1 MKLSPKEG
9 KEGSEVEDNKMKRI
23 ILFGAPG
30 SGKGTQADAL
40 EQQYGWEK
48 ISTGDLVRAEVA
60 AQTPI
65 GREIKPLIEMG
76 QLAPDETVL
85 KILKNRLAQGDL
97 VNGYILDGFP
107 RNLAQAEEL
116 TRLAVDSETAI
127 FLKIVNDD
135 VVVGRLTSRL
145 TCSQCGAIYNSVG
158 NPPLKTGQCDLCG
171 GPVRQRA
178 DDNEE
183 TVRRRINVYREQTQP
198 VIDYYKRL
206 GKLHEVDASG
216 TVEEVSAAIAGAIN

>member
-1 MKLSPKEG
+1 
-9 KEGSEVEDNKMKRI
+9 MKRI

-30 SGKGTQADAL
+30 CGKGTQADAL
-40 EQQYGWEK
+40 EQQYGFKK

-65 GREIKPLIEMG
+65 GLEIKTLSEMG
-76 QLAPDETVL
+76 RLAPDETVL
-85 KILKNRLAQGDL
+85 KLLKNRLAQGDL
-97 VNGYILDGFP
+97 VKGYILDGFP
-107 RNLAQAEEL
+107 RTLAQAEEL
-116 TRLAVDSETAI
+116 TRLTVDTETAI
-127 FLKIVNDD
+127 YLKIVDEE

-183 TVRRRINVYREQTQP
+183 TVRMRINVYKEQTQP
-198 VIDYYKRL
+198 VIDYYNRL

-216 TVEEVSAAIAGAIN
+216 TVEEVSAAVAGVIN

>member
-1 MKLSPKEG
+1 
-9 KEGSEVEDNKMKRI
+9 MKRI

-30 SGKGTQADAL
+30 CGKGTQADAL
-40 EQQYGWEK
+40 EKQFGYKK
-48 ISTGDLVRAEVA
+48 ISTGDLVRAEIA

-65 GREIKPLIEMG
+65 GLEIKTLTEMG
-76 QLAPDETVL
+76 RLAPDKTIL
-85 KILKNRLAQGDL
+85 TLLKNRLAQGDL
-97 VNGYILDGFP
+97 INGFTLDGFP
-107 RNLAQAEEL
+107 RTLVQAEDL
-116 TRLAVDSETAI
+116 SRMTVDTETAI
-127 FLKIVNDD
+127 YLNIVNED

-145 TCSQCGAIYNSVG
+145 TCSQCGAIFNSVSSRPQKDG
-158 NPPLKTGQCDLCG
+158 KCDLCG

-216 TVEEVSAAIAGAIN
+216 TVEQVTAAIVRVLN

>member
-1 MKLSPKEG
+1 
-9 KEGSEVEDNKMKRI
+9 MKRI

-30 SGKGTQADAL
+30 CGKGTQADAL
-40 EQQYGWEK
+40 EQRYGYKK

-60 AQTPI
+60 GQTPI
-65 GREIKPLIEMG
+65 GLEIKTLTEMG
-76 QLAPDETVL
+76 RLAPDETIL
-85 KILKNRLAQGDL
+85 TLLKNRLAQGDL

-107 RNLAQAEEL
+107 RTLAQAEEL
-116 TRLAVDSETAI
+116 SRMTADAETAI
-127 FLKIVNDD
+127 YLKIVNED

-145 TCSQCGAIYNSVG
+145 TCSQCGAIFNSVT
-158 NPPLKTGQCDLCG
+158 NPPRKAGQCDLCD

-198 VIDYYKRL
+198 VIDYYQRL

-216 TVEEVSAAIAGAIN
+216 TVGEVSAAIAGVLN

>member
-1 MKLSPKEG
+1 
-9 KEGSEVEDNKMKRI
+9 MKRI

-30 SGKGTQADAL
+30 CGKGTQADAL
-40 EQQYGWEK
+40 EQQYGYK
-48 ISTGDLVRAEVA
+48 NISTGDLVRAEVA

-65 GREIKPLIEMG
+65 GLEIKTLTEMG
-76 QLAPDETVL
+76 RLAPDET
-85 KILKNRLAQGDL
+85 ILKLLKNCLAQGNI

-107 RNLAQAEEL
+107 RTLEQAEEL
-116 TRLAVDSETAI
+116 SRMTVDTETAI
-127 FLKIVNDD
+127 YLKIVDEN

-145 TCSQCGAIYNSVG
+145 TCSKCGAIFNSVS
-158 NPPLKTGQCDLCG
+158 NPPQKTGQCDLCA

-216 TVEEVSAAIAGAIN
+216 TIEEVSAAIAGVLN